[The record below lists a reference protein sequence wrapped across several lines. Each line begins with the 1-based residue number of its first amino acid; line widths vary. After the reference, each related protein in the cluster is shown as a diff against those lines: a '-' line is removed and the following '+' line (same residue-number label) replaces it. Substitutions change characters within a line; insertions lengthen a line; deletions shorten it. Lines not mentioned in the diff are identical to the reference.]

1 MAVSAEHHLQMRVAV
16 GGLTMD
22 SPTLKINVLVKPTT
36 VVVEG
41 PLSFTGTNATY
52 TAKLNGVASTDGT
65 WSVKAVKTSYTQGT
79 PSISK
84 GALTPRGI
92 GTYEVT
98 YTAKTG
104 EKGSLTV
111 TSADLLKVNWVDNVA
126 YLNRYEVGIRNKYGG
141 LISGG
146 VNGKLTYEV
155 TGDVNAI
162 KVTASANSIFSE
174 AGYVEGLAEG
184 KFGIE
189 WFLDGKTLGKL
200 SRPAIH
206 PSNCHFFTLP
216 GGTNYGFVLKDWL
229 LNKLGRAIRNT
240 DNFHVTIPESGVYI
254 GNEVSPYGIN
264 LRIPECRI
272 IKCIIRGTVIGM
284 GGKGGGWNGT
294 TYVPPTAGSPSI
306 LYQLSNEESSY
317 SWHNMSTWQNDVDAG
332 RGVLVAGGGGA
343 GGKFT
348 STDGVTT
355 YYNGGGGAG
364 EGKAG
369 DYINAIKPANVAAN
383 GTLKTGGASSNP
395 TYAGKGGNV
404 NTNGNS
410 GVGVS
415 PTAGGGAGSIGD
427 SFTNRLSIWP

>member
-1 MAVSAEHHLQMRVAV
+1 MTVSAEHHLQMRVAV

-22 SPTLKINVLVKPTT
+22 SPTLKVNVLVKPTT

-41 PLSFTGTNATY
+41 PLSFTGTVANF

-65 WSVKAVKTSYTQGT
+65 WSVTAVKTSYVEGT
-79 PSISK
+79 PSINK
-84 GALTPRGI
+84 GTLTPRGI

-111 TSADLLKVNWVDNVA
+111 TSADQKKVNWSDNVA
-126 YLNRYEVGIRNKYGG
+126 YLNRYDVTIRNKYGNF
-141 LISGG
+141 IPGG
-146 VNGKLTYEV
+146 VPGEITYEV

-162 KVTASANSIFSE
+162 KVTVANTTFSE

-184 KFGIE
+184 NFGIE
-189 WFLDGKTLGKL
+189 WFLDGNSMGKL
-200 SRPAIH
+200 TRPAIH
-206 PSNCHFFTLP
+206 PSNCHYFTLP

-229 LNKLGRAIRNT
+229 VNKLGRAIRNT

-254 GNEVSPYGIN
+254 GNEESPYGIN

-272 IKCIIRGTVIGM
+272 IKCWIRGTVIGM

-306 LYQLSNEESSY
+306 LHQLSNEEATY
-317 SWHNMSTWQNDVDAG
+317 RWHNMSTWQTDIDAG
-332 RGVLVAGGGGA
+332 RSVLIAGGGGA
-343 GGKFT
+343 GGVFT
-348 STDGVTT
+348 SPDGVTT

-383 GTLKTGGASSNP
+383 GTLKTGGPSNNP
-395 TYAGKGGNV
+395 TYAGKGGDV
-404 NTNGNS
+404 DTNGNS
-410 GVGVS
+410 GVGVR
-415 PTAGGGAGSIGD
+415 PTTGGDKGYIGGT
-427 SFTNRLSIWP
+427 FTNRLSIW